1 MIVKPVNINLRVRL
15 PKKIKWGV
23 AFNKNFDVES
33 FFSAIQLL
41 TKSKVTSVYSNGINE
56 AKSIAEKYG
65 VVNYFNNINEF
76 LKSEYDIVYLADNSN
91 DFFEN
96 LNLFINNNKN
106 VLCEKPS
113 AISYNQSLE
122 IEKKISE
129 FGQKVI
135 VNYSHRFNPLV
146 IKAKELIDKQVVGK
160 VHSISAT
167 YHIDFL
173 PDESSIYKSKLSG
186 ISALRDLGHQ
196 MIDLL
201 QYLGDEIIDIKY
213 YTDKLIYKNPQNDF
227 LTASLKFKNNCYGN
241 LSVSYLSKKS
251 INRIEILG
259 HNGSIIIENIFDKKK
274 APTLLTIDLLGE
286 RKKIFR
292 KKVNKTLMMLKNAQ
306 KSFLK
311 NEKIT
316 IPFSEVTKN
325 IYIIEQI
332 EKEF

>member
-1 MIVKPVNINLRVRL
+1 MIVKPVNINIRVKL

-23 AFNKNFDVES
+23 AFNKNFDVAS

-56 AKSIAEKYG
+56 AKEISEKYG
-65 VVNYFNNINEF
+65 IANCFNNLNEF
-76 LKSEYDIVYLADNSN
+76 LNSEFEIAYLADNTK

-96 LNLFINNNKN
+96 ATFFINNHKN
-106 VLCEKPS
+106 LLCEKPS
-113 AISYNQSLE
+113 AITYKQSQE
-122 IEKKISE
+122 IENLIQEKKLNV
-129 FGQKVI
+129 F
-135 VNYSHRFNPLV
+135 VNYSHRFNPLL
-146 IKAKELIDKQVVGK
+146 IKAKELIEKQVVGK
-160 VHSISAT
+160 IHSISAT

-186 ISALRDLGHQ
+186 ISVLRDLGHQ

-201 QYLGDEIIDIKY
+201 RFLGGDIVEIKSFA
-213 YTDKLIYKNPQNDF
+213 DKLIYKNPYNDF
-227 LTASLKFKNNCYGN
+227 LCAALKFQANYFGN
-241 LSVSYLSKKS
+241 LSISYLSKKP

-306 KSFLK
+306 KLLLK

-332 EKEF
+332 EKNI